1 MNETARRRPPPLGIR
16 LQSPRHLVVWLAL
29 VAPLALA
36 AFRAGGPSAA
46 DCARLDL
53 ARQLPQAAV
62 AAETRLLDLGT
73 PEARPH
79 LLSGWSI
86 DELWRGKTSFVW
98 AMGEAATLRFT
109 RFSRGAFTLY
119 FRCRPI
125 DLADAPP
132 QEVAVLVN
140 GTRVG
145 STRLEPDFQSYEMT
159 IPAGVL
165 RPGENR
171 MELRFA
177 HFRAEPPAPRGTPS
191 PRRLA
196 VAWDWI
202 GFGIGLRVTP
212 SPMPRPAPSA
222 TPGAIALPFLTRV
235 DFFLEIHPGSSLRWQ
250 AIRPW
255 RTARLGPGAALEIAV
270 DWDGAAASR
279 PLRYEQTAFSSP
291 VNLPLTHQQT
301 TLARISFLAWP
312 GKSANPDTAG
322 LTIAAPEIVA
332 AGCPEGGS
340 ASTPAAAASRPAGAA
355 GPNVVLY
362 MIDTLRADHLGVYG
376 YRRPI
381 SPEIDAFAAQATVF
395 ARAWSQSG
403 WTKSSVASM
412 LTGLPPL
419 AHGVLERMDAL
430 PDALRTL
437 PEMLHEAGYETLG
450 VSTNPAISAEAGFA
464 RGFDRFVQLFD
475 PAALPFVA
483 RPAEDVNQELFR
495 WLDARD
501 RGRPFF
507 AYLHAM
513 DVHEPY
519 QPPAED
525 RRRFAAQADAA
536 LCRPGP
542 QDVAAALATRPGLT
556 RSGLGSNFEALYD
569 AQIAH
574 ADRQFGLLLRRLR
587 ELGLYD
593 RTLIVL
599 VADHG
604 EEFLDHGNFAHGH
617 SLYQEILHVPLVVRW
632 PEGRYAGRRV
642 ESPAQHLDLLPTI
655 LAATGTGS
663 PPASPGLDLRLL
675 AAADTPVEREVS
687 SDLSLAGT
695 RIASLVAG
703 GMHLL
708 VRERPDSAAE
718 LYDLDRDPH
727 ELRNLADA
735 GSVRFGFLM
744 ARLRRL
750 HPQGGD
756 AAARRPPISPEL
768 DAQLRALGYV

>member
-1 MNETARRRPPPLGIR
+1 MNDTARRHRRPWR
-16 LQSPRHLVVWLAL
+16 FVVWLAL
-29 VAPLALA
+29 AASLA
-36 AFRAGGPSAA
+36 AFRAGRPSEV
-46 DCARLDL
+46 DCAHLDL
-53 ARQLPQAAV
+53 ARQLPQATV
-62 AAETRLLDLGT
+62 EPETRFLDLGT
-73 PEARPH
+73 PEARSH

-109 RFSRGAFTLY
+109 RFSRGPFTLY

-125 DLADAPP
+125 DLEDAPP
-132 QEVAVLVN
+132 QEVAILVN

-145 STRLEPDFQSYEMT
+145 STRLEPDFRSYEIT

-171 MELRFA
+171 MELRFD
-177 HFRAEPPAPRGTPS
+177 HFRAEPPAPRGVPAM
-191 PRRLA
+191 RRLA

-202 GFGIGLRVTP
+202 GFGGKAAP
-212 SPMPRPAPSA
+212 PMPRPAPSA
-222 TPGAIALPFLTRV
+222 TPAAITLPFLTRV
-235 DFFLEIHPGSSLRWQ
+235 DFYLEVHPGSSLRWQ

-279 PLRYEQTAFSSP
+279 PLRFEQPAFSSP
-291 VNLPLTHQQT
+291 ANLPLTNQKT
-301 TLARISFLAWP
+301 AFARVSFLAWP

-322 LTIAAPEIVA
+322 LVVAAPEILA

-340 ASTPAAAASRPAGAA
+340 APAAATSQPAPAA

-376 YRRPI
+376 YRRPV

-419 AHGVLERMDAL
+419 AHGVMERLDAL

-450 VSTNPAISAEAGFA
+450 VSTNPAISAEAGFG

-475 PAALPFVA
+475 PEALPFVA
-483 RPAEDVNQELFR
+483 RPAEDVNRELFR

-501 RGRPFF
+501 RHRPFF

-519 QPPAED
+519 LPPAED
-525 RRRFAAQADAA
+525 RRRFAPQADAT

-542 QDVAAALATRPGLT
+542 KDVTAALATRPGLT
-556 RSGLGSNFEALYD
+556 RSGLNGNFEALYD

-593 RTLIVL
+593 RTVVVL
-599 VADHG
+599 VSDHG
-604 EEFLDHGNFAHGH
+604 EEFLDHGLFAHGH

-632 PEGRYAGRRV
+632 PDGRYAGRRV

-655 LAATGTGS
+655 LAAAGAAS
-663 PPASPGLDLRLL
+663 PPACPGLDLRLL
-675 AAADTPVEREVS
+675 AAADTPAEREVS

-708 VRERPDSAAE
+708 VRERPNPAAE
-718 LYDLDRDPH
+718 LYDLRRDPH
-727 ELRNLADA
+727 ELRNLADP
-735 GSVRFGFLM
+735 GGVRFGYLM
-744 ARLRRL
+744 ARLRSL
-750 HPQGGD
+750 HRDQGGN
-756 AAARRPPISPEL
+756 APPKRPPISPEL
-768 DAQLRALGYV
+768 DKQLRALGYV

>member
-1 MNETARRRPPPLGIR
+1 MNDTARRRR
-16 LQSPRHLVVWLAL
+16 RPRRFVVWLVLA
-29 VAPLALA
+29 AALA
-36 AFRAGGPSAA
+36 AFRAGRPSEV

-62 AAETRLLDLGT
+62 EPETRFLDLGT

-109 RFSRGAFTLY
+109 RFSRGPFTLY

-132 QEVAVLVN
+132 QEVAILVN

-145 STRLEPDFQSYEMT
+145 LTRLEPDFRSYEMT

-171 MELRFA
+171 MELHFG
-177 HFRAEPPAPRGTPS
+177 HFRAEPPAPRGVPS

-202 GFGIGLRVTP
+202 GFGIGIGARAAP
-212 SPMPRPAPSA
+212 PMPRPAPSA
-222 TPGAIALPFLTRV
+222 TPAAIVLPFLTRV
-235 DFFLEIHPGSSLRWQ
+235 DFYLEVYPGSSLRWQ
-250 AIRPW
+250 AVRPW
-255 RTARLGPGAALEIAV
+255 RTARLGPGAALEVEV
-270 DWDGAAASR
+270 DWDGAAASP
-279 PLRYEQTAFSSP
+279 PLRFEQPTFSSP
-291 VNLPLTHQQT
+291 ANLPLTNQKT
-301 TLARISFLAWP
+301 AYARVSFLAWP
-312 GKSANPDTAG
+312 GKSANPDTSG
-322 LTIAAPEIVA
+322 LVVAAPELLA
-332 AGCPEGGS
+332 AGCPEGS
-340 ASTPAAAASRPAGAA
+340 RAPAAATSQPAPAT

-376 YRRPI
+376 YRRPV
-381 SPEIDAFAAQATVF
+381 SPEIDAFATQATVF
-395 ARAWSQSG
+395 TRAWSQSG
-403 WTKSSVASM
+403 WTKSSVATM

-419 AHGVLERMDAL
+419 AHGVMERLDAL

-450 VSTNPAISAEAGFA
+450 VSTNPAISAEAGFG

-475 PAALPFVA
+475 PETLPFVA
-483 RPAEDVNQELFR
+483 RPAEDVNRELFR

-501 RGRPFF
+501 RHRPFF

-519 QPPAED
+519 LPPAED

-542 QDVAAALATRPGLT
+542 KDVAAALATRPGLT
-556 RSGLGSNFEALYD
+556 RSGLNSNFEALYD

-593 RTLIVL
+593 RTVVVL
-599 VADHG
+599 VSDHG
-604 EEFLDHGNFAHGH
+604 EEFLDHGLFAHGH

-632 PEGRYAGRRV
+632 PDGQYAGRRV

-655 LAATGTGS
+655 LAAAGAAS
-663 PPASPGLDLRLL
+663 PPACPGLDLRLL
-675 AAADTPVEREVS
+675 AAADTPAEREVS

-708 VRERPDSAAE
+708 VRERPNPAAE
-718 LYDLDRDPH
+718 LYDLRRDPH
-727 ELRNLADA
+727 ELRNLADP
-735 GSVRFGFLM
+735 GSVRFGYLM
-744 ARLRRL
+744 ARLRSL
-750 HPQGGD
+750 HRDQSGN
-756 AAARRPPISPEL
+756 AAPKRPPISPEL
-768 DAQLRALGYV
+768 DKQLRALGYV